1 MAILVVLLCLLIIA
15 TPILAI
21 LAFVRV
27 QRLAQQLQAA
37 RLQDL
42 IARVYS
48 LEQQLSQLAKSVQT
62 LGGSQAGPPSESA
75 APAQRVGLPPTP
87 THTAPSAPAS
97 PLPCVS
103 STVPPP
109 PGVRKPMPAA
119 NLNDTPSSEPATR
132 AKVALTDLEGLIA
145 GRWLNRIGILALIVA
160 VSFFL
165 KYAFDNNW
173 IGPSGRVGIG
183 ILSGAAMLPWSHW
196 LLGKGYSYFSE
207 GIAALGQATLLLSVW
222 AGCRYYSLF
231 NTDAGLAGMVV
242 ITVVMAAIALGRDSQ
257 RIALLSLLGGFLT
270 PILLSSGRDEQVA
283 LFTYLL
289 ILGGGLL
296 IIGARRDWQLLAPFA
311 FFFTQIY
318 FWGWYASFYQPA
330 KLERTIIFATLIF
343 LLYCALP
350 VLRTVRFSS
359 LDEVGLFIVP
369 LNSLAYL
376 GAAYAMLWPEYRGP
390 LTLLVLALSAGHIVL
405 ARLVPPPKPGEWPV
419 TRQLFAGLALTFVTV
434 AIPIRLDGKWIT
446 LALALEGAIVIR
458 IGYRALMPALRGA
471 GFLLLAIAALRV
483 VVLPLPAQ
491 PALFNERFGT
501 YVGVIVSMGIALFA
515 ARQHI
520 AATNQP
526 QTGTVGLLGV
536 AINLDALLALS
547 LEFWDYF
554 GQTTSRSLATGFAQH
569 LALSL
574 LWTVYA
580 SILILVGMKRQSPP
594 LRWQALVLFGLVV
607 IKVFVYDSSYLERF
621 YRILSFFVLGLVLL
635 IVSFLYQSKT
645 SRERTSL

>member
-37 RLQDL
+37 QLQDL

-48 LEQQLSQLAKSVQT
+48 VEQRLSQLAKSVQN
-62 LGGSQAGPPSESA
+62 LGGSQAGPPSESV
-75 APAQRVGLPPTP
+75 APALQVGPAPTP
-87 THTAPSAPAS
+87 VQTTPQARTSPSPAASTTIAPARGS
-97 PLPCVS
+97 MLPAS
-103 STVPPP
+103 RSAGPRLDPPSK
-109 PGVRKPMPAA
+109 GA
-119 NLNDTPSSEPATR
+119 NGASA
-132 AKVALTDLEGLIA
+132 DLEGLIA

-173 IGPSGRVGIG
+173 IGPSGRVAIG
-183 ILSGAAMLPWSHW
+183 ILLGAAMLPWSHW

-231 NTDAGLAGMVV
+231 GTDVGLAGMVI

-270 PILLSSGRDEQVA
+270 PILLSSGKDEQVA

-296 IIGARRDWQLLAPFA
+296 IIGARRDWQLLAPLA
-311 FFFTQIY
+311 FLFTQIY

-350 VLRTVRFSS
+350 VLRTVRFTS

-376 GAAYAMLWPEYRGP
+376 GATYAMLWPEYRWP

-405 ARLVPPPKPGEWPV
+405 ARLVPQPKSGDWPI

-446 LALALEGAIVIR
+446 LALALEGAIVIHT
-458 IGYRALMPALRGA
+458 GYRALMPALRGA
-471 GFLLLAIAALRV
+471 GLLLLAIAALRV
-483 VVLPLPAQ
+483 VALPLPAQ
-491 PALFNERFGT
+491 PAFLNERFGT
-501 YVGVIVSMGIALFA
+501 YLGVIASMGIALFA

-520 AATNQP
+520 SDANQP
-526 QTGTVGLLGV
+526 QTGTIGLLGV
-536 AINLDALLALS
+536 AINLYALLALS

-554 GQTTSRSLATGFAQH
+554 GQSTSRSLASGFAQH

-607 IKVFVYDSSYLERF
+607 IKVFVYDSSYLQRF

-645 SRERTSL
+645 SRERTSP